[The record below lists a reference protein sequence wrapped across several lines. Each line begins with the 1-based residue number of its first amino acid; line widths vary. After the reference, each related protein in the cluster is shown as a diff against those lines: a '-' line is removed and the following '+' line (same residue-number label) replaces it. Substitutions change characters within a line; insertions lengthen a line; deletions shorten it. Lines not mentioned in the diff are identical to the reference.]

1 MGCSIVAFSLW
12 FETSTKTF
20 AVNFLLKWNDVK
32 IVHKYSR
39 KVSVTDLL
47 NVMVV
52 VFDLLVTKVM
62 LLFSKVCLS
71 LLVK

>member
-1 MGCSIVAFSLW
+1 MAFSLW
-12 FETSTKTF
+12 FETSTETF
-20 AVNFLLKWNDVK
+20 AVNLLLNWNGVK
-32 IVHKYSR
+32 IVHKYSN

>member
-1 MGCSIVAFSLW
+1 MAFSLW
-12 FETSTKTF
+12 FETSTNTF
-20 AVNFLLKWNDVK
+20 AVSLLLKWNDVK
-32 IVHKYSR
+32 IVHKYSN